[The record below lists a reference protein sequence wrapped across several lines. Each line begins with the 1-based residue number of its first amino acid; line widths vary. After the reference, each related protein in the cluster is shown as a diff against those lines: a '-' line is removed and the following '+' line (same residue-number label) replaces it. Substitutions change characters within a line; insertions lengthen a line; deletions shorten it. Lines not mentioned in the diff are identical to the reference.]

1 MRPADPRV
9 NLVRRNLPVVAAL
22 LVMSLTAAAAAQ
34 APPVVVE
41 APTLR
46 EAATP
51 LFPIDI
57 DVTNVTV
64 TVLDG
69 AGRLVTDLTRA
80 DFVVFEDDQPQ
91 DVVVF
96 GNALDGTT
104 IDDAPAG
111 SRPRDVMTLDLGLLL
126 DTSGSMVKELKLSK
140 EAAVRFLDTI
150 PRARELYTI
159 FFDEEIRLSRYDSE
173 IQQGLFERIAELKG
187 GGDTALY
194 DAVATYISRVQGA
207 PGRKTLVIFSDGE
220 DTRSSLGLNELFEV
234 IRSSTVTIYPISF
247 TGSFAPGSS
256 RALKSRAFLQ
266 QIAEMTGGQVLTP
279 HSSRQLGDIYQKILN
294 ELGAQY
300 VLGFLSSNPKRDG
313 KFRRLT
319 VGVKRPGLKIRH
331 RRGYYAP
338 VAAAPSR

>member
-1 MRPADPRV
+1 V
-9 NLVRRNLPVVAAL
+9 TLVRRNLPTVAAL
-22 LVMSLTAAAAAQ
+22 VLLSLTAAAAAQ

-41 APTLR
+41 APPPR

-51 LFPIDI
+51 VFPVEV

-64 TVLDG
+64 TVLDA
-69 AGRLVTDLTRA
+69 AGRLVTNLART
-80 DFVVFEDDQPQ
+80 DFVVLEDGQPQ

-96 GNALDGTT
+96 GSALDGTT
-104 IDDAPAG
+104 VDDAAAG
-111 SRPRDVMTLDLGLLL
+111 RRPRDVMTLDLGLLL

-140 EAAVRFLDTI
+140 EAAVRFLDTV

-159 FFDEEIRLSRYDSE
+159 FFGEEIRLSRYDSE

-194 DAVATYISRVQGA
+194 DAIATYISRVQGS
-207 PGRKTLVIFSDGE
+207 PGRKTMVVFSDGE
-220 DTRSSLGLNELFEV
+220 DTRSTLGLNDLLDV
-234 IRSSTVTIYPISF
+234 IRSSAVTIYPISF
-247 TGSFAPGSS
+247 MGSFAPGSS

-279 HSSRQLGDIYQKILN
+279 HSSRELGAIYEKILA

-300 VLGFLSSNPKRDG
+300 VLGFLSTNTKHDG
-313 KFRRLT
+313 TFRKLK
-319 VGVKRPGLKIRH
+319 VAVKRSGLRIRH

-338 VAAAPSR
+338 VPPAASR